1 MRALPYN
8 EGHSFINETLM
19 SHGLLGTG
27 PVQPVLAISVTTLEL
42 YRQCRLRC
50 PQFSVQQW
58 VKVLCDLANVCNSL
72 FFFDSLLFYSFRQID
87 YRQKLREGFSD
98 AFDIYIQVLR
108 SLDQAIKVQLGQDLN
123 SWHICHSCLAC
134 QYMVHRLSPHDYLSS
149 C

>member
-8 EGHSFINETLM
+8 EGHSFINETLL

-58 VKVLCDLANVCNSL
+58 VKVLCDLANVGNSL
-72 FFFDSLLFYSFRQID
+72 FLFILSCFIHSGRLTIVKNSEKDSRMHSISTFRSVAPLIKPSRSSLAVIQTHGASVTHVRPVNIRCID
-87 YRQKLREGFSD
+87 YLHPT
-98 AFDIYIQVLR
+98 I
-108 SLDQAIKVQLGQDLN
+108 
-123 SWHICHSCLAC
+123 
-134 QYMVHRLSPHDYLSS
+134 
-149 C
+149 